1 MTTHFKSALAEELSA
16 HNFLVLRAMFGGY
29 GVYYKGL
36 IVGITVGEDLY
47 LKVDNTNRAKF
58 EAIGSHPFTYAKANQ
73 KSATLSYWLL
83 PANIIEREQELLGW
97 IVDSYQVSQR
107 AKQKK

>member
-1 MTTHFKSALAEELSA
+1 MPRFKSALAEELSA
-16 HNFLVLRAMFGGY
+16 YNFLVLRSMFGGY

-47 LKVDNTNRAKF
+47 LKVDDSNRAKF
-58 EAIGSHPFTYAKANQ
+58 EAVGSHAFTYSKQN
-73 KSATLSYWLL
+73 KLATISYWLL
-83 PANIIEREQELLGW
+83 PANIVEKEQELLSW
-97 IVDSYQVSQR
+97 IVDSYTVSQR